1 MAIATKTDRI
11 STAPIWLRG
20 IIFAV
25 LELVLGIFLLIAP
38 DNVLRIVTI
47 IIGIL
52 LVVLGLYSVFRYFS
66 TSPRSAASGTGLS
79 MGLAIFL
86 VGLYLII
93 RSEAVAAFIIKHL
106 PLLFGIILLLLA
118 LDQLQN
124 TVDGIR
130 LKSHFW
136 WIPGIPFV
144 ILTTLS
150 LIVFFAKVEDK
161 DIFRFVAILFIVSAV
176 LTLTSSTFGTVITA
190 STDDFGLYSFHGLL
204 PDEYTLRISVTDG
217 YVITG
222 STDGFVPLTPSSR
235 ADVRLS
241 IEMGSDWRGKHV
253 TVSLPS
259 RLSALLFLR
268 WRQSSSML

>member
-52 LVVLGLYSVFRYFS
+52 LVILGLYSVFRYFS

-93 RSEAVAAFIIKHL
+93 RSEAVAAFIITNLK
-106 PLLFGIILLLLA
+106 LLFGIILLLLA

-150 LIVFFAKVEDK
+150 LIVFFAEVE

-176 LTLTSSTFGTVITA
+176 LTLA
-190 STDDFGLYSFHGLL
+190 STLVSFFLMDYSKKEKPAADQPAPESEKKIEEKQDIQL
-204 PDEYTLRISVTDG
+204 PV
-217 YVITG
+217 
-222 STDGFVPLTPSSR
+222 
-235 ADVRLS
+235 
-241 IEMGSDWRGKHV
+241 SDSKKD
-253 TVSLPS
+253 
-259 RLSALLFLR
+259 
-268 WRQSSSML
+268 QK